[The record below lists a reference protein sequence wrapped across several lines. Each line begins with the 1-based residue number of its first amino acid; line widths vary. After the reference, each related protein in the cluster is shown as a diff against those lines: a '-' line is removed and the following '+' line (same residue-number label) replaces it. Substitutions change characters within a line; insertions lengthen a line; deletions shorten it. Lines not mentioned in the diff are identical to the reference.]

1 MLHFK
6 PSNNENQRFTK
17 RWIFEDLTIWWYPLT
32 AFTTTWGYPRLTF
45 LRAMRGSYW
54 ASLRTETQRF
64 IRNLGAGWVYWN
76 IILIF
81 FAHRHYN
88 CEVFLFVFFY
98 LDIRKICMCKTDM
111 TYSDVAS
118 LLSAPNAVL
127 FLAVT
132 WKREW
137 SFAAKGWIRN
147 SEPGFLSLYFGVGS
161 KWHSPRLICTVRDAE
176 LNRIVH
182 PGPGE

>member
-88 CEVFLFVFFY
+88 CEVFLFCFFTWIFAKSACVRLTWLTRMWLRYY
-98 LDIRKICMCKTDM
+98 LHLMQ
-111 TYSDVAS
+111 YSFW
-118 LLSAPNAVL
+118 LLLEKERVILCSEGMDKEFWTRIFIPL
-127 FLAVT
+127 FRS
-132 WKREW
+132 WK
-137 SFAAKGWIRN
+137 
-147 SEPGFLSLYFGVGS
+147 
-161 KWHSPRLICTVRDAE
+161 
-176 LNRIVH
+176 
-182 PGPGE
+182 

>member
-17 RWIFEDLTIWWYPLT
+17 RWIFEDLTIRWYSLT

-76 IILIF
+76 ITSRIFLHTVTVIVKFFFTWIFAKSACVRLTWLTRMWLRYYLHLMQYSFWLLLEKKRVILCIEEMDKEF
-81 FAHRHYN
+81 WTRIYIP
-88 CEVFLFVFFY
+88 LF
-98 LDIRKICMCKTDM
+98 R
-111 TYSDVAS
+111 S
-118 LLSAPNAVL
+118 
-127 FLAVT
+127 
-132 WKREW
+132 WK
-137 SFAAKGWIRN
+137 
-147 SEPGFLSLYFGVGS
+147 
-161 KWHSPRLICTVRDAE
+161 
-176 LNRIVH
+176 
-182 PGPGE
+182 